1 MVRELGDRNNRNDI
15 YNLTSTCLTEL
26 NCACSQCEQCVIFSD
41 ANILAWVENCSALAN
56 QDLAALYNLSTKTLD
71 AEVLSI

>member
-1 MVRELGDRNNRNDI
+1 LRELGDRNYRDDI

-26 NCACSQCEQCVIFSD
+26 NCTCCESEECVIFAD
-41 ANILAWVENCSALAN
+41 ANILAWVEDSSALAD
-56 QDLAALYNLSTKTLD
+56 QDLATLNYLTTKALD